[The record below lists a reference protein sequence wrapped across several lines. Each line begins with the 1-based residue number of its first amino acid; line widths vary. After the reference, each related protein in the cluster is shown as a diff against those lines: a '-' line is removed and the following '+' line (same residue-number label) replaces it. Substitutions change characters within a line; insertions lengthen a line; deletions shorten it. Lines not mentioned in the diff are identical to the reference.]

1 MFSSELEL
9 QTVGVYVYM
18 DLLQERRLLDSL
30 EATVLYAQPSP
41 LSISIVLESF
51 LSKMVIL
58 NDVLKTSFL

>member
-18 DLLQERRLLDSL
+18 DLFQERWLLDSL
-30 EATVLYAQPSP
+30 GATVLYAQPSP
-41 LSISIVLESF
+41 FSISVVLESF
-51 LSKMVIL
+51 LLKMVIL

>member
-18 DLLQERRLLDSL
+18 DLLQERWLLDRL

>member
-18 DLLQERRLLDSL
+18 DLLQERWLLDSL
-30 EATVLYAQPSP
+30 EATVLYAQPLP